1 MNTYEMLIAIRGQL
15 LEFDTNPISDLTI
28 LNNMNLAYTFMYSCA
43 VRGNDTRFGK
53 RITLMSVPGQTE
65 YDLPKEAWGQRIEAL
80 VVPFPP
86 TTKTNALGFHK
97 IKRVDFKEMYK
108 YDVPRIRVYTPEV
121 WSVLNQTLFIQ
132 PKPIAPM
139 EIEILI
145 SPQLIPL
152 GITEGSILTYTAN
165 TMVLDTLYLTNL
177 NDKLTPALNALVSVT
192 DYWSGQV
199 KALYN
204 YNLITASTNTIHLA
218 NTARVTYKGMDVD
231 QVTGSVPTTFQQD
244 DVVTYGYS
252 AGLSMFGTEYDQFII
267 NQTVL
272 KIRSSLNENDPE
284 ILNAMKE
291 NMAQLKGDLA
301 GRPTGVH
308 VERTFGRG
316 ASYTRP
322 GRIS

>member
-1 MNTYEMLIAIRGQL
+1 MNTYELIVAVREQL
-15 LEFDTNPISDLTI
+15 LEFDTNPITDLTI
-28 LNNMNLAYTFMYSCA
+28 MNNLNLAYTFMYSCI
-43 VRGNDTRFGK
+43 VRENDTRFGK
-53 RITLMSVPGQTE
+53 RITLMAVPGQTE

-80 VVPFPP
+80 IVPFPP

-97 IKRVDFKEMYK
+97 IKRVDFKEIYK

-121 WSVLNQTLFIQ
+121 WSVLGQKLFIQ

-139 EIEILI
+139 EVEILI

-165 TMVLDTLYLTNL
+165 SLTLDTLYGTNL
-177 NDKLTPALNALVSVT
+177 TDKLTPALNALVSVT
-192 DYWSGQV
+192 DFWSGQV
-199 KALYN
+199 KMLFN
-204 YNLITASTNTIHLA
+204 YGTITTATKTIGLV
-218 NTARVTYKGMDVD
+218 NTARLTYLGTAVD
-231 QVTGSVPTTFQQD
+231 QVTASLPANLQMD
-244 DVVTYGYS
+244 DVVTYGLS
-252 AGLSMFGTEYDQFII
+252 TGLSMFGTEYDQFLI

-291 NMAQLKGDLA
+291 SMSQLKGDLA
-301 GRPTGVH
+301 GRPTGLH
-308 VERTFGRG
+308 VERNFGRG